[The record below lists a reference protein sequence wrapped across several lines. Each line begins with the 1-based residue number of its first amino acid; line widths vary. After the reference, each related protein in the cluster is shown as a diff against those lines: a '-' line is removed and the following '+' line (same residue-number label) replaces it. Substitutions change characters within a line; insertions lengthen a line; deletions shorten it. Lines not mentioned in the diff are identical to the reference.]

1 MIRPRKC
8 EMVSEMGCGTGPQ
21 SSNCSEGMSATLL
34 TCFIAMGL
42 SAETECGREF
52 YNTVQ
57 RASVERVG
65 AVVMESAPEAYMMI
79 SRDAWQDTARR
90 CNSMLDKTTQDWR
103 TLAADIEIDGRAFIN
118 GQYRH
123 ALAGDTRATMNPADG
138 QKLADVAN
146 CGVEDADEAVKI
158 ARATFESGV
167 WASMAPA
174 DRKMVLVRWSELIL
188 DHADELA
195 ILECLDVGK
204 PIANTTGID
213 VPAAARTIRWSGEA
227 IDKVYDQISPAPL
240 DCLALVQRLPLGV
253 VAAIV
258 PWNFPLSTTAWKLA
272 PSLATGNS
280 VILKPASNTPLSA
293 LRIAGLASEAG
304 LPDGVLQV
312 LPGPGGSLG
321 RHLALHDD
329 IDGLTF
335 TGSTEVGKQ
344 LMQYSGESNLKRTFL
359 ELGGKSP
366 NIVFADSNLEKA
378 ASLAA
383 MAVFY
388 NGGQTCTAGTRLI
401 VEEKIREK
409 FVEMVVASSQDWM
422 PGDPLDPATAMGPMI
437 DAGQLKTVTDYV
449 EIGRQEGASLIS
461 GGKQVMAES
470 GGCYH
475 EPTIFDAVNNDMRIA
490 REEIFGPVMSVIG
503 FKDADEAVAIAND
516 SIYGLSGA
524 VWSNNINTAHKVAAA
539 VRVGTMG
546 INNYFGGDITVPF
559 GGFKQSG
566 NGRDKSMHA
575 FDDYTE
581 LKTTWIEFD

>member
-1 MIRPRKC
+1 
-8 EMVSEMGCGTGPQ
+8 
-21 SSNCSEGMSATLL
+21 
-34 TCFIAMGL
+34 
-42 SAETECGREF
+42 
-52 YNTVQ
+52 
-57 RASVERVG
+57 
-65 AVVMESAPEAYMMI
+65 
-79 SRDAWQDTARR
+79 
-90 CNSMLDKTTQDWR
+90 MLDKTIKDWR
-103 TLAADIEIDGRAFIN
+103 ALAAGLSIEGRAFIN
-118 GQYRH
+118 GRYED
-123 ALAGDTRATMNPADG
+123 ALSGQTRATVSPANG
-138 QKLADVAN
+138 ERLADVAN
-146 CGVEDADEAVKI
+146 CGVEDADRAVAI
-158 ARATFESGV
+158 ARAAFESGV
-167 WASMAPA
+167 WSKMAPA
-174 DRKMVLVRWSELIL
+174 DRKMVLVRWAELIEAN
-188 DHADELA
+188 ADEIAL
-195 ILECLDVGK
+195 LECLDVGK
-204 PIANTTGID
+204 PISDTTGVD
-213 VPAAARTIRWSGEA
+213 VPSAARTIRWSGEA
-227 IDKVYDQISPAPL
+227 IDKVYDQISPAPA

-293 LRIAGLASEAG
+293 LRIAALASEAG

-321 RHLALHDD
+321 KHLALHND

-335 TGSTEVGKQ
+335 TGSTEIGKQ
-344 LMQYSGESNLKRTFL
+344 LMQYSGQSNLKRTFL

-366 NIVFADSNLEKA
+366 NIVFADANLDKA
-378 ASLAA
+378 ALFAA
-383 MAVFY
+383 IAVFY

-401 VEEKIREK
+401 VENSIREK
-409 FVEMVVASSQDWM
+409 FVEMVVEHSKAWM
-422 PGDPLDPATAMGPMI
+422 PGDPLDPATTMGPMI
-437 DAGQLKTVTDYV
+437 DAGQLKTVADYV
-449 EIGRQEGASLIS
+449 DIGRGEGAALVF
-461 GGKQVMAES
+461 GGKQVMADS

-475 EPTIFDAVNNDMRIA
+475 EPTIFDGVNNSMRVG
-490 REEIFGPVMSVIG
+490 REEIFGPVMSVMG
-503 FKDADEAVAIAND
+503 FDDAEEAVAIAND
-516 SIYGLSGA
+516 SIYGLAGA

>member
-1 MIRPRKC
+1 
-8 EMVSEMGCGTGPQ
+8 
-21 SSNCSEGMSATLL
+21 
-34 TCFIAMGL
+34 
-42 SAETECGREF
+42 
-52 YNTVQ
+52 
-57 RASVERVG
+57 
-65 AVVMESAPEAYMMI
+65 
-79 SRDAWQDTARR
+79 
-90 CNSMLDKTTQDWR
+90 MLDKTIQDWSS
-103 TLAADIEIDGRAFIN
+103 LAVALDIEGRAFIN
-118 GQYRH
+118 GRYEN
-123 ALAGDTRATMNPADG
+123 AMSGETRETMNPANG

-146 CGVEDADEAVKI
+146 CGIEDADKAVEI
-158 ARATFESGV
+158 ARAVFESGV
-167 WASMAPA
+167 WAAMAPA
-174 DRKMVLVRWSELIL
+174 DRKMVLVRWAELIE
-188 DHADELA
+188 DHADEIAL
-195 ILECLDVGK
+195 LECLDVGK
-204 PIANTTGID
+204 PISDTTGVD
-213 VPAAARTIRWSGEA
+213 VPSAARTIRWSGEA
-227 IDKVYDQISPAPL
+227 IDKVYDEIPPTPA
-240 DCLALVQRLPLGV
+240 DSLALVQRLPLGV

-293 LRIAGLASEAG
+293 LRIAALASEAG

-321 RHLALHDD
+321 RHLALHND

-335 TGSTEVGKQ
+335 TGSTEIGKQ

-366 NIVFADSNLEKA
+366 NIVFADANLEKA
-378 ASLAA
+378 AMFAA
-383 MAVFY
+383 VAVFY

-401 VEEKIREK
+401 VEDSIRDR
-409 FVEMVVASSQDWM
+409 FVEMVVTNTSNWM

-437 DAGQLKTVTDYV
+437 DAGQLKTVADYV
-449 EIGRQEGASLIS
+449 DIGRQEGASLVA
-461 GGKQVMAES
+461 GGKQVMQES

-475 EPTIFDAVNNDMRIA
+475 EPTVFDGVNNSMRIA
-490 REEIFGPVMSVIG
+490 QEEIFGPVMSVIG
-503 FKDADEAVAIAND
+503 FSDAAEAVTIAND
-516 SIYGLSGA
+516 SIYGLAGA

>member
-1 MIRPRKC
+1 
-8 EMVSEMGCGTGPQ
+8 
-21 SSNCSEGMSATLL
+21 
-34 TCFIAMGL
+34 
-42 SAETECGREF
+42 
-52 YNTVQ
+52 
-57 RASVERVG
+57 
-65 AVVMESAPEAYMMI
+65 
-79 SRDAWQDTARR
+79 
-90 CNSMLDKTTQDWR
+90 MLDKTTQDWR
-103 TLAADIEIDGRAFIN
+103 SLAADLDIEGRAFIN
-118 GQYRH
+118 GRYQE
-123 ALAGDTRATMNPADG
+123 AMAGETRATISPANG
-138 QKLADVAN
+138 QKLADAAN
-146 CGVEDADEAVKI
+146 CGIEDADRAVEV
-158 ARATFESGV
+158 ARAAFESGV

-174 DRKMVLVRWSELIL
+174 DRKMVLVRWAELIA
-188 DHADELA
+188 DHADEIAL
-195 ILECLDVGK
+195 LECLDVGK
-204 PIANTTGID
+204 PIADTTRVD
-213 VPAAARTIRWSGEA
+213 VPAAVRTIRWSGEA
-227 IDKVYDQISPAPL
+227 IDKVYDQISPAPA

-321 RHLALHDD
+321 RHLALHNDV
-329 IDGLTF
+329 DGLTF

-366 NIVFADSNLEKA
+366 NIVFADANLEKA
-378 ASLAA
+378 ATFAA
-383 MAVFY
+383 IAVFY

-401 VEEKIREK
+401 VEESIREQ
-409 FVEMVVASSQDWM
+409 FVEMVVAQSQNWL
-422 PGDPLDPATAMGPMI
+422 PGDPLDPGTTMGPMI
-437 DAGQLKTVTDYV
+437 DAGQLQTVAEYV
-449 EIGRQEGASLIS
+449 DIGRQEGASLIA
-461 GGKQVMAES
+461 GGSQVMADS

-475 EPTIFDAVNNDMRIA
+475 EPTIFDGVDNSMRIA
-490 REEIFGPVMSVIG
+490 QEEIFGPVLSVIG
-503 FKDADEAVAIAND
+503 FKDGEEAVAIAND
-516 SIYGLSGA
+516 SIYGLAGA
-524 VWSNNINTAHKVAAA
+524 VWSNDINTAHKVAAA

-566 NGRDKSMHA
+566 NGRDKSIHA

>member
-1 MIRPRKC
+1 
-8 EMVSEMGCGTGPQ
+8 
-21 SSNCSEGMSATLL
+21 
-34 TCFIAMGL
+34 
-42 SAETECGREF
+42 
-52 YNTVQ
+52 
-57 RASVERVG
+57 
-65 AVVMESAPEAYMMI
+65 
-79 SRDAWQDTARR
+79 
-90 CNSMLDKTTQDWR
+90 MLNKTIQDWAS
-103 TLAADIEIDGRAFIN
+103 LAADLDIEGRAFIN
-118 GQYRH
+118 GRYVD
-123 ALAGDTRATMNPADG
+123 ALAGGTRETVSPGNG

-146 CGVEDADEAVKI
+146 CGIEDADHAVGI
-158 ARATFESGV
+158 ARAAFESGV
-167 WASMAPA
+167 WANRAPA
-174 DRKMVLVRWSELIL
+174 DRKMVLVRWAELIEE
-188 DHADELA
+188 HADEIAL
-195 ILECLDVGK
+195 LECLDVGK
-204 PIANTTGID
+204 PISDTTGVD
-213 VPAAARTIRWSGEA
+213 VPSAVRTIRWSGEA
-227 IDKVYDQISPAPL
+227 IDKVYDEIPPTPA
-240 DCLALVQRLPLGV
+240 DTLALVQRLPLGV

-293 LRIAGLASEAG
+293 LRIAGLATEAG

-321 RHLALHDD
+321 RHLSLHEN

-335 TGSTEVGKQ
+335 TGSTEIGKQ
-344 LMQYSGESNLKRTFL
+344 LMRYSGESNLKRTFL

-378 ASLAA
+378 ATFAA
-383 MAVFY
+383 IAVFY

-401 VEEKIREK
+401 VEDSIRER
-409 FVEMVVASSQDWM
+409 FVEMVVEKSRGWM
-422 PGDPLDPATAMGPMI
+422 PGNPLDPATTMGPMI
-437 DAGQLKTVTDYV
+437 DAAQLQTVADYV
-449 EIGRQEGASLIS
+449 DIGQEEGASLMF
-461 GGKQVMAES
+461 GGKQVMADS

-475 EPTIFDAVNNDMRIA
+475 EPTVFDGVNNDMQIA
-490 REEIFGPVMSVIG
+490 REDIFGPVLSVIG
-503 FKDADEAVAIAND
+503 FKDAADAVRIANE
-516 SIYGLSGA
+516 SIYGLAGA
-524 VWSNNINTAHKVAAA
+524 VWCNNINVAHKVAAA

>member
-1 MIRPRKC
+1 
-8 EMVSEMGCGTGPQ
+8 
-21 SSNCSEGMSATLL
+21 
-34 TCFIAMGL
+34 
-42 SAETECGREF
+42 
-52 YNTVQ
+52 
-57 RASVERVG
+57 
-65 AVVMESAPEAYMMI
+65 
-79 SRDAWQDTARR
+79 
-90 CNSMLDKTTQDWR
+90 MLDKTKQDWR
-103 TLAADIEIDGRAFIN
+103 SQADDLEIEGRAFIN
-118 GQYRH
+118 GQYRN
-123 ALAGDTRATMNPADG
+123 ALAGETRTTISPADG
-138 QKLADVAN
+138 QEIAAVAS
-146 CGVEDADEAVKI
+146 CGTEDADEAVKV

-167 WASMAPA
+167 WASMAPV
-174 DRKMVLVRWSELIL
+174 DRKMVLVRWAELIEK
-188 DHADELA
+188 HADEIAL
-195 ILECLDVGK
+195 LECLDVGK
-204 PIANTTGID
+204 PIADTTGVD

-227 IDKVYDQISPAPL
+227 IDKVYDQISPAPAN
-240 DCLALVQRLPLGV
+240 CLALVQRLPLGV

-304 LPDGVLQV
+304 LPDGVLHV

-321 RHLALHDD
+321 RHLALHED

-344 LMQYSGESNLKRTFL
+344 LMRYSGESNLKRTFL

-378 ASLAA
+378 AQFAA
-383 MAVFY
+383 IAVFY

-401 VEEKIREK
+401 VEESIRER
-409 FVEMVVASSQDWM
+409 FVEMVVAKSQDWM
-422 PGDPLDPATAMGPMI
+422 PGDPLDPSTTMGPMI
-437 DAGQLKTVTDYV
+437 DAGQLKTVADYV
-449 EIGRQEGASLIS
+449 AIGRDEGASLMA
-461 GGKQVMAES
+461 GGKQVMADS

-475 EPTIFDAVNNDMRIA
+475 EPTIFDGVTNSMRIA
-490 REEIFGPVMSVIG
+490 QEEIFGPVMSVIG
-503 FKDADEAVAIAND
+503 FKDAEEAVAIAND
-516 SIYGLSGA
+516 SIYGLAGA

-575 FDDYTE
+575 FADYTE
-581 LKTTWIEFD
+581 LKTTWIEFE

>member
-1 MIRPRKC
+1 
-8 EMVSEMGCGTGPQ
+8 
-21 SSNCSEGMSATLL
+21 
-34 TCFIAMGL
+34 
-42 SAETECGREF
+42 
-52 YNTVQ
+52 
-57 RASVERVG
+57 
-65 AVVMESAPEAYMMI
+65 
-79 SRDAWQDTARR
+79 
-90 CNSMLDKTTQDWR
+90 MLDKTKQDWGS
-103 TLAADIEIDGRAFIN
+103 LAVEIEIESRAFID
-118 GQYRH
+118 GEYRD
-123 ALAGDTRATMNPADG
+123 ALSGATRETVNPGNG

-146 CGVEDADEAVKI
+146 CGVEDADHAVKV
-158 ARATFESGV
+158 ARAAFESGV
-167 WASMAPA
+167 WANMAPA
-174 DRKMVLVRWSELIL
+174 DRKMVLVRWAELIE
-188 DHADELA
+188 DNADEIAL
-195 ILECLDVGK
+195 LECLDVGK
-204 PIANTTGID
+204 PISDTTGVD
-213 VPAAARTIRWSGEA
+213 VPSAVRTIRWSGEA
-227 IDKVYDQISPAPL
+227 IDKVYDQISPAPA

-293 LRIAGLASEAG
+293 LRIAGLATEAG

-321 RHLALHDD
+321 KHLSLHED

-335 TGSTEVGKQ
+335 TGSTQIGKQ
-344 LMQYSGESNLKRTFL
+344 LMQYSGQSNLKRTFL

-378 ASLAA
+378 AMMAA
-383 MAVFY
+383 VAVFY

-401 VEEKIREK
+401 VENSVREK
-409 FVEMVVASSQDWM
+409 FVEMVVENTRNWM
-422 PGDPLDPATAMGPMI
+422 PGDPLDPATSMGPMI
-437 DAGQLKTVTDYV
+437 DASQLKTVADYV
-449 EIGRQEGASLIS
+449 EIGKEEGAAVMA
-461 GGKQVMAES
+461 GGKQVMTDS

-475 EPTIFDAVNNDMRIA
+475 EPTIFDGVNNNMRIA

-503 FKDADEAVAIAND
+503 FKDAEEAVAIAND
-516 SIYGLSGA
+516 SIYGLAGA

-546 INNYFGGDITVPF
+546 INNYFGGDVTVPF

>member
-1 MIRPRKC
+1 
-8 EMVSEMGCGTGPQ
+8 
-21 SSNCSEGMSATLL
+21 
-34 TCFIAMGL
+34 
-42 SAETECGREF
+42 
-52 YNTVQ
+52 
-57 RASVERVG
+57 
-65 AVVMESAPEAYMMI
+65 
-79 SRDAWQDTARR
+79 
-90 CNSMLDKTTQDWR
+90 MLDKTRSDWVS
-103 TLAADIEIDGRAFIN
+103 LAGDLQIESRAFTN
-118 GQYRH
+118 GQYKD
-123 ALAGDTRATMNPADG
+123 ALAGDTRETLGPGDG
-138 QKLADVAN
+138 RKLADVAN
-146 CGVEDADEAVKI
+146 CGVEDADQAVKD

-167 WASMAPA
+167 WSSMAPA
-174 DRKMVLVRWSELIL
+174 DRKMVLVRWAELIEQ
-188 DHADELA
+188 HADEIAL
-195 ILECLDVGK
+195 LECLDVGK
-204 PIANTTGID
+204 PIADTTGVD
-213 VPAAARTIRWSGEA
+213 VPSAARTIRWSGEA

-304 LPDGVLQV
+304 LPDGVLHV

-321 RHLALHDD
+321 RHLALHED

-344 LMQYSGESNLKRTFL
+344 LMQYSGQSNLKRTFL

-378 ASLAA
+378 AMFAA
-383 MAVFY
+383 IAVFY

-401 VEEKIREK
+401 VEESVREK
-409 FVEMVVASSQDWM
+409 FVAMVAENTKNWM
-422 PGDPLDPATAMGPMI
+422 PGDPLDPSTAMGPMI
-437 DAGQLKTVTDYV
+437 DTAQLQTVADYV
-449 EIGRQEGASLIS
+449 EIGKQEGAFLVS
-461 GGKQVMAES
+461 GGKQVMADS

-475 EPTIFDAVNNDMRIA
+475 EPTIFDGVNNEMRIA
-490 REEIFGPVMSVIG
+490 KEEIFGPVMSVIG
-503 FKDADEAVAIAND
+503 FKDAAEAVAIAND
-516 SIYGLSGA
+516 SIYGLAGA

-575 FDDYTE
+575 FEDYTE

>member
-1 MIRPRKC
+1 
-8 EMVSEMGCGTGPQ
+8 
-21 SSNCSEGMSATLL
+21 
-34 TCFIAMGL
+34 
-42 SAETECGREF
+42 
-52 YNTVQ
+52 
-57 RASVERVG
+57 
-65 AVVMESAPEAYMMI
+65 
-79 SRDAWQDTARR
+79 
-90 CNSMLDKTTQDWR
+90 MLDKTKKDWR
-103 TLAADIEIDGRAFIN
+103 GLAAGLSIEGRAFIN
-118 GQYRH
+118 GRYED
-123 ALAGDTRATMNPADG
+123 ALSGETRATVSPANG
-138 QKLADVAN
+138 ERLADVAN
-146 CGVEDADEAVKI
+146 CGVEDADRAVAI
-158 ARATFESGV
+158 ARAAFEGGV
-167 WASMAPA
+167 WSKMAPA
-174 DRKMVLVRWSELIL
+174 ERKMVLVRWAELIEAN
-188 DHADELA
+188 ADEIAL
-195 ILECLDVGK
+195 LECLDVGK
-204 PIANTTGID
+204 PISDTTGVD
-213 VPAAARTIRWSGEA
+213 VPSAARTIRWSGEA
-227 IDKVYDQISPAPL
+227 IDKVYDQISPAPA

-293 LRIAGLASEAG
+293 LRIAALASEAG

-321 RHLALHDD
+321 KHLALHND

-335 TGSTEVGKQ
+335 TGSTEIGKQ
-344 LMQYSGESNLKRTFL
+344 LMQYSGQSNLKRTFL

-366 NIVFADSNLEKA
+366 NIVFADANLEKA
-378 ASLAA
+378 ALFAA
-383 MAVFY
+383 IAVFY

-401 VEEKIREK
+401 VENSIREK
-409 FVEMVVASSQDWM
+409 FVEMVVEHSKAWM
-422 PGDPLDPATAMGPMI
+422 PGDPLDPATTMGPMI
-437 DAGQLKTVTDYV
+437 DAGQLKTVADYV
-449 EIGRQEGASLIS
+449 DIGRGEGAELVF
-461 GGKQVMAES
+461 GGKQVMADS

-475 EPTIFDAVNNDMRIA
+475 EPTIFDGVNNSMRLG
-490 REEIFGPVMSVIG
+490 REEIFGPVMSVMG
-503 FKDADEAVAIAND
+503 FDDAEEAVAIAND
-516 SIYGLSGA
+516 SIYGLAGA